1 MKRTIFMAGMA
12 VVVMSFFMAGCNSMK
27 NLQQKVVETAVMG
40 QVTPQQLESIN
51 GVINF
56 DYTVSFAPKQFNK
69 KMILKITPKMQYGNN
84 VEKLAP
90 LYLQG
95 EKVKGSNY
103 PVIAYKGATTYTQH
117 MTMNYKEGMQNGVL
131 WADIE
136 AMVGDKAVMFSP
148 VILNNNGVVVW
159 QRHTVNIGGINYLPV
174 MTEAF
179 VEDVPVSQVGVVS
192 GYVLFPLAKSTISEQ
207 EKNSAV
213 MKQAEMAMKKVW
225 ANKNAKIDNMVIYAS
240 SSPEGIERMNKN
252 LTNNRFKVSKTFF
265 EQQLGFANTT
275 MAKNPKFVMPQM
287 IDENWDGLYLLLGD
301 SNIKNKAELIKELK
315 AAPNN
320 NKREAILEAN
330 IKKIPELKDV
340 ILPILRRA
348 DFFVFYTV
356 PEMMQEEM
364 DMTYYIPQADVMS
377 PAVPTQW
384 NWQLLNDLAAVAIQN
399 KDYSKAQKL
408 LETAWMFKQDDAI
421 MNNLAVIYANQ
432 GNSVKAMDMLS
443 KAQVRKEARYNMGL
457 MLMKQ
462 GNYAKAIPYLK
473 EMPDINL
480 AYAQLMNND
489 NRAALDT
496 FKKLNL
502 TNATEYYLMAVAA
515 ARVKDSKDMAMALQK
530 AIQMN
535 SKLKGWA
542 ATDIEFYPYK
552 GDPVF
557 MQIVK

>member
-12 VVVMSFFMAGCNSMK
+12 VVVMSFFMASCNSMK
-27 NLQQKVVETAVMG
+27 NLQQKVIETAVMG
-40 QVTPQQLESIN
+40 QVTPQQLESVN

-56 DYTVSFAPKQFNK
+56 DYTVSFVPKQFNK
-69 KMILKITPKMQYGNN
+69 KMVLKITPKMQYGNSM
-84 VEKLAP
+84 EKLTP

-117 MTMNYKEGMQNGVL
+117 YTMNFKEGMQNGVL

-136 AMVGDKAVMFSP
+136 AMVGDKSVMFSP
-148 VILNNNGVVVW
+148 VILNKNGVGVW
-159 QRHTVNIGGINYLPV
+159 QNYSINIGGVNYVPV

-179 VEDVPVSQVGVVS
+179 VEDVPATQVGVVS
-192 GYVLFPLAKSTISEQ
+192 GYVMFPLAKSVISDK

-213 MKQAEMAMKKVW
+213 MKQAEQAMKKVW
-225 ANKNAKIDNMVIYAS
+225 ANKNAKITNMVIYAS

-252 LTNNRFKVSKTFF
+252 LTNNRFKASKTFF

-275 MAKNPKFVMPQM
+275 MAKNPKFVVSQL

-301 SNIKNKAELIKELK
+301 SNIKNKADLIKELK

-348 DFFVFYTV
+348 DFYVFYTV
-356 PEMMQEEM
+356 PEMMQEEV
-364 DMTYYIPQADVMS
+364 DMTYYIPQADLMS
-377 PAVPTQW
+377 PAVPAQW
-384 NWQLLNDLAAVAIQN
+384 NWQLMNDLAAVAIQN

-408 LETAWMFKQDDAI
+408 LESAWMFKQDDAI
-421 MNNLAVIYANQ
+421 MNNLGIVYANQ
-432 GNSVKAMDMLS
+432 GNSVKAMEMLS

-473 EMPDINL
+473 EMPNINL

-496 FKKLNL
+496 FKKLKL

-515 ARVKDSKDMAMALQK
+515 ARVKDSKDMALALQK

-542 ATDIEFYPYK
+542 ATDVEFYPYK

-557 MQIVK
+557 LQIVK